1 MPNHADKVQ
10 WGHKR
15 GMRTIFTTVTA
26 YRISHGNQNTTE
38 STTNPLTPSKNK

>member
-15 GMRTIFTTVTA
+15 GMRTISTTVTA
-26 YRISHGNQNTTE
+26 YKISHGNQNTTE
-38 STTNPLTPSKNK
+38 STNAVKKYITKN